1 MSLKLYMHP
10 VSTVSRP
17 VSLFI
22 AEKNLP
28 VEMQVIDL
36 MKGEHMGPDYSSK
49 NPSKQVP
56 LLEEGDWRI
65 PESSAILKYLAS
77 RFDCPEYPK
86 DLKQRAKVDAA
97 MDWINTM
104 LYRDFGYGLLY
115 PQIFP
120 HHKRPTDE
128 QHKGTIAWG
137 KAKCQGALAILDK
150 DILGQNDYIA
160 NNTISIADYFGVC
173 IVTAGE
179 LIGCQFNDYPNVK
192 RWIGNMQKLKSWAK
206 VNEVMYGFA
215 GSLKGQQFE
224 TV

>member
-1 MSLKLYMHP
+1 MALKLYMHP

-17 VSLFI
+17 VMLFI
-22 AEKNLP
+22 QEKGLP
-28 VEMQVIDL
+28 VTPQVVDL
-36 MKGEHMGPDYSSK
+36 MTGEHMKPEYGAI

-56 LLEEGDWRI
+56 VLEEGDFRL

-128 QHKGTIAWG
+128 QHKGVVAWG
-137 KAKCQGALAILDK
+137 KDKCTSTLAVLDK
-150 DILGQNDYIA
+150 DILGKNDWIA
-160 NNTISIADYFGVC
+160 NNQISIADYFGTC
-173 IVTAGE
+173 ILTAGE
-179 LIGCQFNDYPNVK
+179 LIGCTFDGFPNVQ
-192 RWIGNMQKLKSWAK
+192 RWIGAMKKLPSWGQ
-206 VNEVMYGFA
+206 VNEVLYGFA

-224 TV
+224 RV

>member
-1 MSLKLYMHP
+1 MALKLYMHP

-17 VSLFI
+17 VMLFI
-22 AEKNLP
+22 SEKNLP
-28 VEMQVIDL
+28 VDYQVVDL
-36 MKGEHMGPDYSSK
+36 MKGEHMGPDYGAI
-49 NPSKQVP
+49 NPQRQVP
-56 LLEEGDWRI
+56 TLEEGDFRL

-97 MDWINTM
+97 MDWINTQ

-128 QHKGTIAWG
+128 QHKGVISWG
-137 KAKCQGALAILDK
+137 KSKCQSTLAVLDK
-150 DILGQNDYIA
+150 DILGKSDWIA
-160 NNTISIADYFGVC
+160 NNQISIADYFGSC
-173 IVTAGE
+173 ILTAGE
-179 LIGCQFNDYPNVK
+179 LIGCSFEGYPNVQ
-192 RWIGNMQKLKSWAK
+192 RWIGNMKKLPSWAK
-206 VNEVMYGFA
+206 TNEVMYGFA
-215 GSLKGQQFE
+215 ASLKGQQFE

>member
-1 MSLKLYMHP
+1 MHP

-17 VSLFI
+17 VMLFI
-22 AEKNLP
+22 AEKKLP
-28 VEMQVIDL
+28 VDYKVVDL
-36 MKGEHMGPDYSSK
+36 MTGEHLGPEYGAI
-49 NPSKQVP
+49 NPQRQVP
-56 LLEEGDWRI
+56 TLVEGDFRI

-97 MDWINTM
+97 MDWVNTQ

-128 QHKGTIAWG
+128 QQKGVVAWG
-137 KAKCQGALAILDK
+137 KEKCKATLAVLDK
-150 DILGQNDYIA
+150 DILGKNDWIA
-160 NNTISIADYFGVC
+160 NNQISIADYFGTS
-173 IVTAGE
+173 ILTAGE
-179 LIGCQFNDYPNVK
+179 LIGCTFEGFPNVR
-192 RWIGNMQKLKSWAK
+192 RWIGGMKNLSSWAK

-215 GSLKGQQFE
+215 GQLKGQQFE